1 MYEWAKKEVELAC
14 KRENPNVK
22 LDENGMPTRVLGVYP
37 QGSLDAYEVTL
48 TDNTKVVCN
57 DEHIWAAR
65 TRKQHYN
72 GDMYSEVT
80 LSDMMDYDI
89 VKEGKIYLQSLSSQ
103 IPPLFLDL
111 DINNDILDM
120 CAAPGGKTCEIASLT
135 MNQKNIMAVEANKIR
150 ADRLKYNLNL
160 QGVSRANVFVKDS
173 KKLDSFFR
181 FDTILLDAPCSGS
194 GTINLINPRDLQSF
208 SLDLVKNSSKTQK
221 ELLKKAIEILKLG
234 HTMVYSTCSILKIE
248 NEEVV
253 KSVLGPNV
261 VVEPI
266 ELDIDKSNL
275 LPSTIDGVITVKPS
289 DKYEG
294 FFIAK
299 LRKIK

>member
-1 MYEWAKKEVELAC
+1 MITKEELENLIKKEYPNDYISIMEGFEASRNTSFRLNRLTSDKEEVDKFLLDNNI
-14 KRENPNVK
+14 KFKNPTFFSDAYI
-22 LDENGMPTRVLGVYP
+22 LDEKI
-37 QGSLDAYEVTL
+37 D
-48 TDNTKVVCN
+48 
-57 DEHIWAAR
+57 
-65 TRKQHYN
+65 
-72 GDMYSEVT
+72 
-80 LSDMMDYDI
+80 LSDTTLF
-89 VKEGKIYLQSLSSQ
+89 KEAKIYLQSLSSQ

-194 GTINLINPRDLQSF
+194 GTINLNNPRDLQSF

>member
-1 MYEWAKKEVELAC
+1 MISLEQLNELYLNDYKEEASSIIEGLKK
-14 KRENPNVK
+14 KRFPSFRLNRLKTSKEEIDNFLISNSIKFTNP
-22 LDENGMPTRVLGVYP
+22 RFF
-37 QGSLDAYEVTL
+37 QDAYQLE
-48 TDNTKVVCN
+48 DYIN
-57 DEHIWAAR
+57 
-65 TRKQHYN
+65 
-72 GDMYSEVT
+72 
-80 LSDMMDYDI
+80 MMDYDI

-150 ADRLKYNLNL
+150 ADRLKFNLNL
-160 QGVSRANVFVKDS
+160 QGASRAKVFVKDS

-194 GTINLINPRDLQSF
+194 GTINLNNPRDLQSF
-208 SLDLVKNSSKTQK
+208 SLNLVKNSSKTQK
-221 ELLKKAIEILKLG
+221 ELLKKAIEILKPG

-253 KSVLGPNV
+253 KSVLSQNV